1 MIADVNQKPEP
12 KINECPVEHMRK
24 TIAPMP
30 KAEIIQIL
38 DDGTWR
44 INGFSEVRQI
54 LRNDIARQAG
64 FSAETAIKNAG
75 GLMKNPPIL
84 YLEGEE
90 HHKARR
96 ETNRFFT
103 PSVTDREYREFMNE
117 FADKLVSDFK
127 QSKRADLSDL
137 SMDMAVQVA
146 SQVVGLTDSIF
157 PGIKGRLE
165 ALIKTGDDALNG
177 KPNILSA
184 IQGNWNMLSF
194 YISDVRPAIR
204 KRRKNP
210 QNDVISYLIS
220 RDYADFEIMTECVV
234 YGVAGMVTTREFIS
248 VAMWH
253 LLENPHLM
261 ERMKIGEE
269 AERYAILHE
278 ILRLEPV
285 VAHLYRR
292 TTADLTIESEGQE
305 ITIPAH
311 TKLDLNIG
319 MANIDEQAM
328 GDHPAS
334 VCPAREMADLRPKVP
349 AYGMS
354 FGDGS
359 HRCPGAYV
367 AIQESDIFIRK
378 LLEID
383 GLRIENK
390 PTVSYFNIAESYE
403 LRDFILAIG

>member
-1 MIADVNQKPEP
+1 MIADVNEQV
-12 KINECPVEHMRK
+12 ISNSAECPAGHMRK
-24 TIAPMP
+24 TLDPMP
-30 KAEIIQIL
+30 KYDPIEIL

-44 INGFSEVRQI
+44 INGFSEVRQV
-54 LRNDIARQAG
+54 LRNDIAGQAG
-64 FSAETAIKNAG
+64 FSAENAIKNAG

-103 PSVTDREYREFMNE
+103 PNVTNRDYREFMNE
-117 FADKLVSDFK
+117 YADELIARLK
-127 QSKRADLSDL
+127 QEKQADLSDL

-146 SQVVGLTDSIF
+146 SKIVGLTDSIF
-157 PGIKGRLE
+157 PGIKPRLE
-165 ALIKTGDDALNG
+165 ALIKTGDDMING
-177 KPNILSA
+177 KPSFLGA
-184 IQGNWNMLSF
+184 MQGNWNMLAF

-204 KRRKNP
+204 NRRKNP
-210 QNDVISYLIS
+210 QEDVISYLIG
-220 RDYADFEIMTECVV
+220 RGYADFEMMTECIV

-253 LLENPHLM
+253 LLENPRLM
-261 ERMKIGEE
+261 ERMKVGEE

-292 TTADLTIESEGQE
+292 TSQELTIQSDGKDV
-305 ITIPAH
+305 IIPAN
-311 TKLDLNIG
+311 TKLDLNVG
-319 MANIDEQAM
+319 VANIDDSVM
-328 GDHPAS
+328 GDNAS
-334 VCPAREMADLRPKVP
+334 AVCPARDMAELRPKVP

-378 LLEID
+378 LLEVD
-383 GLRIENK
+383 GLRIEKK
-390 PTVSYFNIAESYE
+390 PSIGYMEIAESYE
-403 LRDFILAIG
+403 LRDFILAVD

>member
-1 MIADVNQKPEP
+1 MIAKASETVEP
-12 KINECPVEHMRK
+12 NVSECPVPHMRK
-24 TIAPMP
+24 TIEPMP
-30 KAEIIQIL
+30 KPDAIQIME
-38 DDGTWR
+38 DGTWQ
-44 INGFSEVRQI
+44 ISGFSEVRQI
-54 LRNDIARQAG
+54 LRKDIARQAG
-64 FSAETAIKNAG
+64 FSAENAIKNAG

-103 PSVTDREYREFMNE
+103 PNITNREYRDFMND
-117 FADKLVSDFK
+117 FADELVSRFK
-127 QSKRADLSDL
+127 KDKQADLSDL

-146 SQVVGLTDSIF
+146 AQVVGLTDSIF
-157 PGIKGRLE
+157 PGIKQRLE
-165 ALIKTGDDALNG
+165 ALIKTGDDIING
-177 KPNILSA
+177 KPSFLSA
-184 IQGNWNMLSF
+184 IQANWNMLSF

-210 QNDVISYLIS
+210 QEDVISYLIS
-220 RDYADFEIMTECVV
+220 RGYADFEIMTECIV

-253 LLENPHLM
+253 FLENPDLA
-261 ERMKIGEE
+261 ERMRVGEE
-269 AERYAILHE
+269 VERYAILHE
-278 ILRLEPV
+278 LLRLEPV

-292 TTADLTIESEGQE
+292 TSEDLTIESNGQDV
-305 ITIPAH
+305 IIPAN
-311 TKLDLNIG
+311 TKLDLHVG
-319 MANIDEQAM
+319 AANIDEKAV
-328 GDHPAS
+328 GDDPAT

-378 LLEID
+378 LLEVD

-390 PTVSYFNIAESYE
+390 PSVSYFDIAESYE
-403 LRDFILAIG
+403 LRNFVLAID

>member
-12 KINECPVEHMRK
+12 KISECPVDHMRK

-30 KAEIIQIL
+30 KAETVQIL

-103 PSVTDREYREFMNE
+103 PNVTDREYREFMNE
-117 FADKLVSDFK
+117 FADELVADFK
-127 QSKRADLSDL
+127 KKKRADLSEL

-146 SQVVGLTDSIF
+146 SQVVGLTDSMF

-261 ERMKIGEE
+261 ERMKVGEE

-292 TTADLTIESEGQE
+292 TTEDLTIESDGQE
-305 ITIPAH
+305 LTIPAN

-319 MANIDEQAM
+319 MANVDEQAM
-328 GDHPAS
+328 GDNPAS
-334 VCPAREMADLRPKVP
+334 VCPAREMADLKPKVP

-390 PTVSYFNIAESYE
+390 PTVSYFEIAESYE
-403 LRDFILAIG
+403 LRDFILAID